1 MNMTTELRIIVLAL
15 LTLLAGCG
23 RSAVPP
29 APDPT
34 IIQLYCDLAL
44 IAGDTGAIASETL
57 RNDVFE
63 RHGIT
68 PEEFEEALRPFR
80 ENPQGWMLF
89 FGAVVDTLEARVQ
102 RTTSGT
108 MIPRDRPRPP
118 DG

>member
-1 MNMTTELRIIVLAL
+1 MATELRIIVLVL
-15 LTLLAGCG
+15 FTLLAGCG

-29 APDPT
+29 APDPS

-44 IAGDTGAIASETL
+44 IAGDTGANASETQ

-80 ENPQGWMLF
+80 ENPEGWMLF

-102 RTTSGT
+102 RTTTGT
-108 MIPRDRPRPP
+108 RVPRSRPRPP
-118 DG
+118 GG